1 MKHLA
6 IATLASILCPL
17 AAAAQPPQPPQPAPK
32 RPPIKVIVI
41 NYDPIL
47 KTKGGV
53 RLTQYMKWSDP
64 HAMTDAIVRDLRKTS
79 GGFADY
85 RIVQFIDVDGYPQ
98 KRDGFNYDENSFLAM
113 WADKSKAHQPDS
125 VSYAAIFRKFDLVN
139 RIRKEGIEEVWLW
152 GAPYFGWDE
161 YAMKIPGDRL
171 FYPTD
176 NEWFYRPYDIPECGK
191 TVWVMG
197 WNYERG
203 EAEAI
208 HSYGHRCEGILSLTV
223 GKGVWDNQKT
233 PNNIWNRFTHI
244 AKDFP
249 DDAQVGNVHG
259 GPNAEGGYDYA
270 QKKAVL
276 SGADDWLNYPRL
288 TGKKTMIDCEA
299 WGGPDYHLNYMRWW
313 FTRLPKAAGETDGF
327 YNNWWQYVCN
337 YDAAVRALP
346 PPGGKLA
353 PATKAMR

>member
-1 MKHLA
+1 MNQIYALA
-6 IATLASILCPL
+6 VILLTLWNP
-17 AAAAQPPQPPQPAPK
+17 AAAPTPK
-32 RPPIKVIVI
+32 RPPIKVIVL

-47 KTKGGV
+47 KSKGGV
-53 RLTQYMKWSDP
+53 RLSAYMKWQDP
-64 HAMTDAIVRDLRKTS
+64 HAMTDAIVQDLRKAS
-79 GGFADY
+79 GGFAIY
-85 RIVQFIDVDGYPQ
+85 KVVQFVDVDAFPE
-98 KRDGFNYDENSFLAM
+98 KRDGFNYDEVTFLAM
-113 WADKSKAHQPDS
+113 WADRSKAHQPDT

-161 YAMKIPGDRL
+161 YAMKVPGDRI

-176 NEWFYRPYDIPECGK
+176 NPWFIRPYDIPECGR

-223 GKGVWDNQKT
+223 GKGVWDNKKT
-233 PNNIWNRFTHI
+233 PNNIWNRFTHL
-244 AKDFP
+244 ATDFP
-249 DDAQVGNVHG
+249 GDAQVGNVHG
-259 GPNAEGGYDYA
+259 GPNAESGYDYA
-270 QKKAVL
+270 QKKAVM

-288 TGKKTMIDCEA
+288 TGAKRMIDREA

-313 FTRLPKAAGETDGF
+313 FTHLPKAPGSTDGF
-327 YNNWWQYVCN
+327 FNNWWQYVCN
-337 YDAAVRALP
+337 YDAAVRSLP
-346 PPGGKLA
+346 PPGGKLQ
-353 PATKAMR
+353 PANNAMR